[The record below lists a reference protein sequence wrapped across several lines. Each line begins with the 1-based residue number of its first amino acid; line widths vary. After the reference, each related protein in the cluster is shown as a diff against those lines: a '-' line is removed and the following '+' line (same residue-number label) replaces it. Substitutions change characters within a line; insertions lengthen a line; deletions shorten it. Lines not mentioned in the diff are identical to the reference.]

1 MAFILE
7 AILTGWIDPL
17 LWYKSMSALYIQK
30 NKKLCFGAFVMNC
43 LLLIFKQF
51 ITNTTQNSFIQIIL
65 MVGIQVYLIIVTVFL
80 FEGCLHDKLISI
92 FIFFCILSAAE
103 LLVMKCYAI
112 IVHVN
117 VENIL

>member
-17 LWYKSMSALYIQK
+17 LWYKSMSTLYIQK

-80 FEGCLHDKLISI
+80 FEGCFLSTCFCTVTHI
-92 FIFFCILSAAE
+92 FDAQLCSCS
-103 LLVMKCYAI
+103 V
-112 IVHVN
+112 
-117 VENIL
+117 